1 MGAAH
6 ARVRRQPARQYSAGL
21 KFNKNKNS
29 KTGMEMTGVAQAATE
44 DKKADKE
51 ADHHPYYRPKDAATL
66 ILVDR
71 SAATPKVLV
80 GKRHD
85 KVVFMPG
92 KFVFP
97 GGRVDKSDNRV
108 PVAASI
114 PKELEANLLKGS
126 PKITAS
132 RARSLAV
139 AAIREA
145 CEETGLCL
153 GRRTDGAAPKLDG
166 PKLDGPKLDGP
177 KLDGPKLDGPWKPFT
192 DASLLPDPS
201 GLFLIARAITPPGR
215 IKRFD
220 TRFFTAD
227 ASTITHR
234 IEGVIHPDAELVE
247 LVWVELGSQPLADL
261 HPMTRNVLGELEKRL
276 ATGPLRHDAPV
287 PFFHFY
293 GGRMHKDV
301 LGA

>member
-1 MGAAH
+1 MTDVAQGAA
-6 ARVRRQPARQYSAGL
+6 APAR
-21 KFNKNKNS
+21 
-29 KTGMEMTGVAQAATE
+29 EE
-44 DKKADKE
+44 KE
-51 ADHHPYYRPKDAATL
+51 ADHHPYTKPRDAATL
-66 ILVDR
+66 ILIDR
-71 SAATPKVLV
+71 SGPVPKVLV

-97 GGRVDKSDNRV
+97 GGRVDKSDHRV
-108 PVAASI
+108 PVAA
-114 PKELEANLLKGS
+114 PMPRELESNLFKGS
-126 PKITAS
+126 PKTSSS
-132 RARSLAV
+132 RAKSLAI

-153 GRRTDGAAPKLDG
+153 GRKVDGKTPKLE
-166 PKLDGPKLDGP
+166 
-177 KLDGPKLDGPWKPFT
+177 GPWAPFT
-192 DASLLPDPS
+192 DAGLLPDPS

-227 ASTITHR
+227 ASAIAHR
-234 IEGVIHPDAELVE
+234 VDGVIHPDAELVE
-247 LVWVELGSQPLADL
+247 LVWVELGSKPLADL
-261 HPMTRNVLGELEKRL
+261 HAMTKNVLGELEKRL

-293 GGRMHKDV
+293 DGKMQKDV
-301 LGA
+301 LGEAG

>member
-1 MGAAH
+1 MA
-6 ARVRRQPARQYSAGL
+6 
-21 KFNKNKNS
+21 
-29 KTGMEMTGVAQAATE
+29 EVAQAATE
-44 DKKADKE
+44 IAEEKE

-85 KVVFMPG
+85 NVVFMPG

-97 GGRVDKSDNRV
+97 GGRVDKADNRV
-108 PVAASI
+108 PVAAPI
-114 PKELEANLLKGS
+114 PGDLESNLLKGS
-126 PKITAS
+126 PKITPS
-132 RARSLAV
+132 RARSLAI

-153 GRRTDGAAPKLDG
+153 GRKREGKTPKLDG
-166 PKLDGPKLDGP
+166 PKLDDPRPNDPRRDDPRRDDPRLH
-177 KLDGPKLDGPWKPFT
+177 GPWQPFS
-192 DASLLPDPS
+192 DAGLLPDPS

-227 ASTITHR
+227 ASAITHR
-234 IEGVIHPDAELVE
+234 IEGVVHPDAELVE

-261 HPMTRNVLGELEKRL
+261 HPMTKNVLGELEKRL

>member
-1 MGAAH
+1 M
-6 ARVRRQPARQYSAGL
+6 SE
-21 KFNKNKNS
+21 
-29 KTGMEMTGVAQAATE
+29 TAQATDAPAGKPAE
-44 DKKADKE
+44 KE
-51 ADHHPYYRPKDAATL
+51 ADHHPYTKPRDAATL

-71 SAATPKVLV
+71 SGAVPKVLV

-97 GGRVDKSDNRV
+97 GGRVDKPDHRI
-108 PVAASI
+108 PVAA
-114 PKELEANLLKGS
+114 PMPAELEANLFKGK
-126 PKITAS
+126 PQTTAS
-132 RARSLAV
+132 RAKSLAV

-153 GRRTDGAAPKLDG
+153 GRKIDRSAPKLDG
-166 PKLDGPKLDGP
+166 QLK
-177 KLDGPKLDGPWKPFT
+177 GPWAPF
-192 DASLLPDPS
+192 AEAGLLPDPS
-201 GLFLIARAITPPGR
+201 GLYLIARAITPPGR

-227 ASTITHR
+227 ASAITHR
-234 IEGVIHPDAELVE
+234 VEGVVHADAELVE
-247 LVWVELGSQPLADL
+247 LVWVELGSKPLADL
-261 HPMTRNVLGELEKRL
+261 HPMTKNVLNELDRRL

-293 GGRMHKDV
+293 GGKMQKDV
-301 LGA
+301 LGG

>member
-1 MGAAH
+1 
-6 ARVRRQPARQYSAGL
+6 
-21 KFNKNKNS
+21 
-29 KTGMEMTGVAQAATE
+29 MTDTAQAAKQE
-44 DKKADKE
+44 KPEEKE
-51 ADHHPYYRPKDAATL
+51 ADHHPYFRPKDAATL

-71 SAATPKVLV
+71 SSATPKVLV

-97 GGRVDKSDNRV
+97 GGRVDKADNRV
-108 PVAASI
+108 PVAAPI
-114 PKELEANLLKGS
+114 TKELEENLQKGS
-126 PKITAS
+126 PKIDAA
-132 RARSLAV
+132 RAKSLAI

-153 GRRTDGAAPKLDG
+153 GRKAEGTAPKLDG
-166 PKLDGPKLDGP
+166 A
-177 KLDGPKLDGPWKPFT
+177 WKPFA
-192 DASLLPDPS
+192 DAGLLPDPS

-227 ASTITHR
+227 ASAITHR
-234 IEGVIHPDAELVE
+234 VEGVIHPDAELVE
-247 LVWVELGSQPLADL
+247 LVWVEIGSKPLADL
-261 HPMTRNVLGELEKRL
+261 HPMTKNVLGELERRL

-293 GGRMHKDV
+293 GGKMQRDI
-301 LGA
+301 LGETKSN

>member
-1 MGAAH
+1 MTDVAA
-6 ARVRRQPARQYSAGL
+6 AAE
-21 KFNKNKNS
+21 S
-29 KTGMEMTGVAQAATE
+29 KREE
-44 DKKADKE
+44 KE

-71 SAATPKVLV
+71 SHTTPKVLV

-85 KVVFMPG
+85 NVVFMPG

-97 GGRVDKSDNRV
+97 GGRVDQADNRV

-114 PKELEANLLKGS
+114 PQELEANLLKGS
-126 PKITAS
+126 PKVTAS

-153 GRRTDGAAPKLDG
+153 GRKVEKPVKLDG
-166 PKLDGPKLDGP
+166 A
-177 KLDGPKLDGPWKPFT
+177 WKPFSE
-192 DASLLPDPS
+192 AGLLPDPS
-201 GLFLIARAITPPGR
+201 SLFLIARAITPPGR
-215 IKRFD
+215 VRRFD

-227 ASTITHR
+227 ASAIAHR
-234 IEGVIHPDAELVE
+234 VEGVIHADAELVE
-247 LVWVELGSQPLADL
+247 LVWVEIGSQPLADA
-261 HPMTRNVLGELEKRL
+261 HAMTKNVLAELDRRL

-293 GGRMHKDV
+293 GGKMQKDV

>member
-1 MGAAH
+1 MSEVHVDA
-6 ARVRRQPARQYSAGL
+6 
-21 KFNKNKNS
+21 
-29 KTGMEMTGVAQAATE
+29 
-44 DKKADKE
+44 KE
-51 ADHHPYYRPKDAATL
+51 ADHHPYRRPVDAATL

-71 SAATPKVLV
+71 SGATPKVLV
-80 GKRHD
+80 GRRHD

-97 GGRVDKSDNRV
+97 GGRVDTADGRV
-108 PVAASI
+108 PVAAPI
-114 PKELEANLLKGS
+114 PKALENSLLKGS
-126 PKITAS
+126 PKITAA

-153 GRRTDGAAPKLDG
+153 GRKSNGAAPHLEG
-166 PKLDGPKLDGP
+166 A
-177 KLDGPKLDGPWKPFT
+177 WKPF
-192 DASLLPDPS
+192 AGAGLLPDPS

-215 IKRFD
+215 VRRFD

-227 ASTITHR
+227 ASAITHHVD
-234 IEGVIHPDAELVE
+234 GVIHAEAELVE
-247 LVWVELGSQPLADL
+247 LVWVEIGSKPLADL
-261 HPMTRNVLGELEKRL
+261 HPMTRNVLNELEKRL
-276 ATGPLRHDAPV
+276 APRTLSNNEEG

-293 GGRMHKDV
+293 GGKMHKDV

>member
-1 MGAAH
+1 MTDAA
-6 ARVRRQPARQYSAGL
+6 Q
-21 KFNKNKNS
+21 
-29 KTGMEMTGVAQAATE
+29 TATDDRPE
-44 DKKADKE
+44 EKE

-71 SAATPKVLV
+71 SGAIPKVLV

-108 PVAASI
+108 PVAAPI
-114 PKELEANLLKGS
+114 PKELENNLLKGS

-132 RARSLAV
+132 RAKSLAI

-153 GRRTDGAAPKLDG
+153 GRKADGAPAKLDSA
-166 PKLDGPKLDGP
+166 
-177 KLDGPKLDGPWKPFT
+177 WKPFA
-192 DASLLPDPS
+192 DAGLLPDPS

-215 IKRFD
+215 VRRFD

-227 ASTITHR
+227 ASAITHR
-234 IEGVIHPDAELVE
+234 VEGVVHPDAELVE
-247 LVWVELGSQPLADL
+247 LVWVELGSKPLADL
-261 HPMTRNVLGELEKRL
+261 HPMTKNVLGELDKRL
-276 ATGPLRHDAPV
+276 ATGPLRHDAAV

-293 GGRMHKDV
+293 GGKMHKDV

>member
-1 MGAAH
+1 MTDAA
-6 ARVRRQPARQYSAGL
+6 Q
-21 KFNKNKNS
+21 
-29 KTGMEMTGVAQAATE
+29 TGYVEKPE
-44 DKKADKE
+44 EKE

-71 SAATPKVLV
+71 SGTVPKVLV

-85 KVVFMPG
+85 NVVFMPG

-108 PVAASI
+108 PVAAPISE
-114 PKELEANLLKGS
+114 ELEANLLKGS
-126 PKITAS
+126 PRILAS
-132 RARSLAV
+132 RAKALAT

-153 GRRTDGAAPKLDG
+153 GRRSSGVHARLEGT
-166 PKLDGPKLDGP
+166 
-177 KLDGPKLDGPWKPFT
+177 WKPFA
-192 DASLLPDPS
+192 DAGLLPDPS

-215 IKRFD
+215 VKRFD

-227 ASTITHR
+227 ASSITHR
-234 IEGVIHPDAELVE
+234 VEGVIHPDAELVE
-247 LVWVELGSQPLADL
+247 LVWVEIGSKPLADL
-261 HPMTRNVLGELEKRL
+261 HPMTRNVLGELERRL
-276 ATGPLRHDAPV
+276 SSGPLRHDAPV

-293 GGRMHKDV
+293 GGRMHKDI
-301 LGA
+301 LS

>member
-1 MGAAH
+1 MTDTAEAT
-6 ARVRRQPARQYSAGL
+6 RREKP
-21 KFNKNKNS
+21 
-29 KTGMEMTGVAQAATE
+29 EE
-44 DKKADKE
+44 KE

-71 SAATPKVLV
+71 AGSIPKVLV

-97 GGRVDKSDNRV
+97 GGRVDKADHRV
-108 PVAASI
+108 PVAAPI
-114 PKELEANLLKGS
+114 PRELEDNLLKGS
-126 PKITAS
+126 PKINPA
-132 RARSLAV
+132 RAKSLAI

-153 GRRTDGAAPKLDG
+153 GRKAGTAPNLEGA
-166 PKLDGPKLDGP
+166 
-177 KLDGPKLDGPWKPFT
+177 WKPFA
-192 DASLLPDPS
+192 DAGLLPDPS

-227 ASTITHR
+227 ASAITHR
-234 IEGVIHPDAELVE
+234 VEGVIHPDAELVE
-247 LVWVELGSQPLADL
+247 LVWVEIGSKPLADL
-261 HPMTRNVLGELEKRL
+261 HPMTRNVLGELERRL
-276 ATGPLRHDAPV
+276 ATGPLRHDADV
-287 PFFHFY
+287 PFYHFY
-293 GGRMHKDV
+293 SGKMHRDT
-301 LGA
+301 LGDGKGA

>member
-1 MGAAH
+1 MSDA
-6 ARVRRQPARQYSAGL
+6 
-21 KFNKNKNS
+21 
-29 KTGMEMTGVAQAATE
+29 AQAARE
-44 DKKADKE
+44 QKPEEKPEEKE

-71 SAATPKVLV
+71 SGSVPKVLV
-80 GKRHD
+80 GRRHD

-108 PVAASI
+108 PVAALI
-114 PKELEANLLKGS
+114 PGELEARLLQGS
-126 PKITAS
+126 PKISAS
-132 RARSLAV
+132 RAKSLAV

-153 GRRTDGAAPKLDG
+153 GRKAEGGA
-166 PKLDGPKLDGP
+166 
-177 KLDGPKLDGPWKPFT
+177 KLDGPWKPFA
-192 DASLLPDPS
+192 DAGLLPDPS

-215 IKRFD
+215 VRRFD

-227 ASTITHR
+227 ASAIAHHV
-234 IEGVIHPDAELVE
+234 EGVVHADAELVE
-247 LVWVELGSQPLADL
+247 LVWVEIGSKPLADL
-261 HPMTRNVLGELEKRL
+261 HPMTKNVLGELERRL
-276 ATGPLRHDAPV
+276 ATGPLRHDAAV

-293 GGRMHKDV
+293 GGRMHRDV
-301 LGA
+301 LGEMR

>member
-1 MGAAH
+1 
-6 ARVRRQPARQYSAGL
+6 
-21 KFNKNKNS
+21 
-29 KTGMEMTGVAQAATE
+29 MTEAVKVVTE
-44 DKKADKE
+44 KKEEKE
-51 ADHHPYYRPKDAATL
+51 ADHHPYTKPKDAATL
-66 ILVDR
+66 IVVDR
-71 SAATPKVLV
+71 SASIPKVLV

-97 GGRVDKSDNRV
+97 GGRVDKSDNRI
-108 PVAASI
+108 PVAA
-114 PKELEANLLKGS
+114 PMPPELEANLLKDR
-126 PKITAS
+126 PQINAA
-132 RARSLAV
+132 RAKALV
-139 AAIREA
+139 IAAIREA

-153 GRRTDGAAPKLDG
+153 GRKSEDKSPGLDGAWA
-166 PKLDGPKLDGP
+166 
-177 KLDGPKLDGPWKPFT
+177 PFT
-192 DASLLPDPS
+192 EAGLLPDPS

-227 ASTITHR
+227 ASAIAHR
-234 IEGVIHPDAELVE
+234 VDGVVHADAELVE

-261 HPMTRNVLGELEKRL
+261 HPMTKNVLGELEKRL

-293 GGRMHKDV
+293 GGRMHRDV
-301 LGA
+301 LGEGKSA

>member
-1 MGAAH
+1 
-6 ARVRRQPARQYSAGL
+6 
-21 KFNKNKNS
+21 
-29 KTGMEMTGVAQAATE
+29 MEMTAAAPAATE
-44 DKKADKE
+44 GKKEDKE

-71 SAATPKVLV
+71 SGAIPKVLV

-97 GGRVDKSDNRV
+97 GGRVDKSDYRV
-108 PVAASI
+108 PVAAPISN
-114 PKELEANLLKGS
+114 ELEANLLKGS

-132 RARSLAV
+132 RAKSLAI

-153 GRRTDGAAPKLDG
+153 GRKSEGASAKLDG
-166 PKLDGPKLDGP
+166 A
-177 KLDGPKLDGPWKPFT
+177 WTPF
-192 DASLLPDPS
+192 AEAGLLPDPS

-215 IKRFD
+215 VRRFD

-227 ASTITHR
+227 ASAITHR
-234 IEGVIHPDAELVE
+234 VDGVIHPDAELVE

-261 HPMTRNVLGELEKRL
+261 HPMTKNVLGELERRL
-276 ATGPLRHDAPV
+276 STGLLRHDAPV

-293 GGRMHKDV
+293 DGKMQKDV

>member
-1 MGAAH
+1 MSEAAQV
-6 ARVRRQPARQYSAGL
+6 VRQEKR
-21 KFNKNKNS
+21 
-29 KTGMEMTGVAQAATE
+29 EE
-44 DKKADKE
+44 KE
-51 ADHHPYYRPKDAATL
+51 ADNHPYYRPKDAATL

-71 SAATPKVLV
+71 SGPIPKVLV
-80 GKRHD
+80 GRRHD

-97 GGRVDKSDNRV
+97 GGRVDKTDHRV
-108 PVAASI
+108 PVAASM

-132 RARSLAV
+132 RAKSLAI

-153 GRRTDGAAPKLDG
+153 GRKIDGTFVRLG
-166 PKLDGPKLDGP
+166 
-177 KLDGPKLDGPWKPFT
+177 GPWKPFA
-192 DASLLPDPS
+192 DAGLLPDPS

-215 IKRFD
+215 VRRFD

-227 ASTITHR
+227 ASAIIHR
-234 IEGVIHPDAELVE
+234 IEGIVHADAELVE

-261 HPMTRNVLGELEKRL
+261 HQMTKNVLGELEQRL

-293 GGRMHKDV
+293 AGKMHKDI